1 MNRPPITKNNEAVNG
16 QTTTVGDV
24 IRFFL
29 GLPFMAIGAFANFAW
44 RNLRV
49 GWIYFREF
57 H

>member
-16 QTTTVGDV
+16 QTTTVGGV